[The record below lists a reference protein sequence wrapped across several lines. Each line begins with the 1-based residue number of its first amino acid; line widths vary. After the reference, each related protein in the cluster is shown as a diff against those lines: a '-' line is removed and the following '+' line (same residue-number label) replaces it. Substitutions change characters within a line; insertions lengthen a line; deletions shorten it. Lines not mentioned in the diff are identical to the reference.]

1 MRVGATTA
9 SGKWNDRDISFRSSC
24 VGIAQIPTAPVL
36 LTSHPFTI
44 FAVTRL
50 PEGKRMSKV

>member
-1 MRVGATTA
+1 MRAGTITA
-9 SGKWNDRDISFRSSC
+9 SVQWIGCNISFRSTGA
-24 VGIAQIPTAPVL
+24 GITQMTTTPVL
-36 LTSHPFTI
+36 FTSHPFTI

>member
-1 MRVGATTA
+1 MRAGTIAASVQWAECNISSRYTGA
-9 SGKWNDRDISFRSSC
+9 
-24 VGIAQIPTAPVL
+24 GIAQIQTAPVL
-36 LTSHPFTI
+36 FTSHPFTI

>member
-1 MRVGATTA
+1 MRAGTITA
-9 SGKWNDRDISFRSSC
+9 SVQWVECNISFRSTSA
-24 VGIAQIPTAPVL
+24 GIAQIITVPVL
-36 LTSHPFTI
+36 FTSHPFTI